1 MVGGH
6 VDQPGLLLGTNSA
19 AQLGNNSARATVALT
34 PVAGVGGHAFAQLS
48 AGDSHACGKTTG
60 GEGWC
65 WGDDIFGALGN
76 GILSESVRLRPVRV
90 VEPLQGP

>member
-1 MVGGH
+1 MATWTS
-6 VDQPGLLLGTNSA
+6 QAYCWAPTPLPSSA
-19 AQLGNNSARATVALT
+19 TTARGPRWPS

-65 WGDDIFGALGN
+65 WGDDIFGALGD